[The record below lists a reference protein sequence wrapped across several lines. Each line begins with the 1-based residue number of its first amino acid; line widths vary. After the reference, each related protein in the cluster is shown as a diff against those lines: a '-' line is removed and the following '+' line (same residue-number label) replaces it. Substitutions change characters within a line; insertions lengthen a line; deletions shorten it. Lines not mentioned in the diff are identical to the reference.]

1 MAGGKL
7 TPRQKMINM
16 MYLVLTALLAMN
28 VSKEILNAFKTVNN
42 SILNSNEIIM
52 EKNAKT
58 YENFQAAVEDPTT
71 KAKAEQW
78 MTYAENAKNISDAMY
93 AKLETLKKEVKVAAG
108 QKEGSEEYSIDNLDA
123 ASHLMLEDGQGKGLV
138 LYNDMLKF
146 KQELLAVLNAEQFN
160 DQPKVKEQILADL
173 KEFEKSM
180 PINLE
185 VPASTTGEKVTQD
198 AKGWTKSNFYM
209 TPAVAGVTILSKLQ
223 NDVRSS
229 QAQIIDYCYNQIGQV
244 KIVYD
249 EFEAITSAN
258 TNYAMPG
265 DPIEIYAGVGAFSS
279 AAQPKIYI
287 NGQLQTLVGGKATF
301 KTTASGGGT
310 QNVPVKIEFT
320 KPDGEIAIREEVISY
335 TVGTPSGA
343 AVQFDKM
350 NVIYIGV
357 PNPLTIKSSV
367 GAEKTKVSISGGGA
381 SLSSNG
387 AGRYIA
393 KATTPTND
401 GFITVNAD
409 GEINKFPVRVKM
421 IPDPIATIGGNKPL
435 SISGKTSKGNGKAQG
450 AVIPL
455 LENFDFDARF
465 NVISYDCYL
474 TSGGELFSARGNNGP
489 YFSEQVKNFWD
500 RAKPGKDAIIFDN
513 IKVKGPDGRPRTIP
527 GMTFQII

>member
-42 SILNSNEIIM
+42 SILNSNAIIM

-58 YENFQAAVEDPTT
+58 YDNFQAASEDPTT
-71 KAKAEQW
+71 KEKAEQW
-78 MTYAENAKNISDAMY
+78 MTYANNAKEISDNMY
-93 AKLETLKKEVKVAAG
+93 NKLETLKKEVKVAAG
-108 QKEGSEEYSIDNLDA
+108 QKEGSDEYSIDNLDA
-123 ASHLMLEDGQGKGLV
+123 ASHIMLEDGQGKGIV

-146 KQELLAVLNAEQFN
+146 KDDLLAVLNPEQFN
-160 DQPKVKEQILADL
+160 DQPKIKEQILADL
-173 KEFEKSM
+173 KEFEKSL

-229 QAQIIDYCYNQIGQV
+229 QSQIIDYCYNQIGQV
-244 KIVYD
+244 KLVFD
-249 EFEAITSAN
+249 EFQAIASAN

-265 DPIEIYAGVGAFSS
+265 DPIEIVAGVGAFSS
-279 AAQPKIYI
+279 AAQPTI
-287 NGQLQTLVGGKATF
+287 TVGGVEVPLEGGQAIY
-301 KTTASGGGT
+301 KTTASGTGT
-310 QNVPVKIEFT
+310 KNIPVVISFL
-320 KPDGEIAIREEVISY
+320 KPDGTPAKVEKTVTY

-357 PNPLTIKSSV
+357 DNPLTVKSSK
-367 GAEKTKVSISGGGA
+367 GDEQTTVSISGGGA
-381 SLSSNG
+381 TIKKNG
-387 AGRYIA
+387 AGKYTAR
-393 KATTPTND
+393 ATTPTND
-401 GFITVNAD
+401 AMITVSAD
-409 GEINKFPVRVKM
+409 GESNKFGVRVKM
-421 IPDPIATIGGNKPL
+421 IPDPIATIGGNKAL
-435 SISGKTSKGNGKAQG
+435 TISGKTSKGNGKAQG

-455 LENFDFDARF
+455 LENFDFEARF
-465 NVISYDCYL
+465 EVVSYDCYL
-474 TSGGELFSARGNNGP
+474 TSGGELFSARDNKGP
-489 YFSEQVKNFWD
+489 YFSSQVNNFWD
-500 RAKPGKDAIIFDN
+500 RAKPGKDVIIFDN
-513 IKVKGPDGRPRTIP
+513 IKVKGPDGKPRTIP
-527 GMTFQII
+527 SMTFQII